1 MRSTN
6 SADEIWRRLGPAELT
21 PQEAVSRPIDLLQ
34 GLGPENPPVYSWS
47 TVTAPGLVLGRL
59 AADPSLDHDA
69 IAAERVTVVRRC
81 SGGGPVLWD
90 RDLLALD
97 VVLPR
102 GHALA
107 GDDVVAAYRWLGEAI
122 AAALRALGA
131 RRVEVVSVVVARAA
145 RAHPGPAVDACFG
158 GLSPYEV
165 LIEGRKVVG
174 LSQAR
179 RRHGTLLQA
188 GIPLRL
194 DAERLTRLMG
204 RDPDFAAGLA
214 GSAAGLDEV
223 LPAAAR
229 ADVVAAVDASVR
241 ERLGVQLVEE

>member
-1 MRSTN
+1 M
-6 SADEIWRRLGPAELT
+6 LGPAELT
-21 PQEAVSRPIDLLQ
+21 PQEAVARPVALL
-34 GLGPENPPVYSWS
+34 ETISASDAPVYSWS

-59 AADPSLDHDA
+59 AADPRLDQHA
-69 IAAERVTVVRRC
+69 IAAEGVSVVRRC

-90 RDLLALD
+90 LDLLALD

-165 LIEGRKVVG
+165 LAGGRKVVG

-188 GIPLRL
+188 GIPLSL
-194 DAERLTRLMG
+194 DADRLTRLMG
-204 RDPDFAAGLA
+204 RGPEFAAGLA

-241 ERLGVQLVEE
+241 ERLGVRLVEE